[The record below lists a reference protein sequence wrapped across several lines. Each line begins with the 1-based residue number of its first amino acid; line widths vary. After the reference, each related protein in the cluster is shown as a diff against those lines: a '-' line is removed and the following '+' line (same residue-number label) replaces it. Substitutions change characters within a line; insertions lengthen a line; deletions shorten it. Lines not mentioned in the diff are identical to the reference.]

1 MLKLMIAASRKQ
13 APDENEILI
22 NGLNNLK
29 RNKMKETPKKAAK
42 NYIYSNKFESPNG
55 HGMKEVK
62 EAFIDGAKWMQERM
76 YSEEDMREAII
87 FGLHGMYGFQWGKEG
102 QTENQINK
110 YLQQFKKK

>member
-76 YSEEDMREAII
+76 YSEEEVKNLIEDWTKMAS
-87 FGLHGMYGFQWGKEG
+87 GL
-102 QTENQINK
+102 NQNFPLDKFNIWFE
-110 YLQQFKKK
+110 QFKK